1 MNFPQSHLINKSRL
15 FLTVSALLCGVLN
28 PVIAQTNVV
37 DSGLDTV
44 IKGVWRSDENRAR
57 DQYRHPKQTLEF
69 FGVQANATV
78 IEITPGGS
86 AWYGEILAPFLKEK
100 GHYIAANIDGTKV
113 SASSAAYQ
121 TRTADA
127 QNKKFLADPERYSK
141 ARTINFDPAAP
152 QFGPANS
159 ADYVLTFRNV
169 HNWVGDHTEVLTFKA
184 MFDVLKP
191 GGVLGVVDHRAA
203 AGKTLDAKLIDTG
216 YLPEEYV
223 IALAQQAGFKLVGKS
238 EVNANPKDTKD
249 YVKGVWTLP
258 PTYADKENNRQKY
271 KEIGES
277 DRFTLRFV
285 KP

>member
-1 MNFPQSHLINKSRL
+1 MDFPQSHLINKSRL

-127 QNKKFLADPERYSK
+127 QNKKILADPERYSK

-249 YVKGVWTLP
+249 YAKGVWTLP